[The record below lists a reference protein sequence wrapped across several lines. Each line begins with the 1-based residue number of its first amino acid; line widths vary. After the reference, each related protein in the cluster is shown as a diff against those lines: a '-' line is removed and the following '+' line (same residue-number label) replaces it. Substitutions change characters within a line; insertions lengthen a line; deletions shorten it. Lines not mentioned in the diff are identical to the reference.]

1 MLRFFLSRCVFTFL
15 KSETENKYI
24 EKLLRKS
31 FQIGNYPSYL
41 SSILQTD
48 GKERR
53 EKAVSA
59 NERRAEIMRIMV
71 ARRQENMQVLASE
84 LGVSDR
90 TIRNDIVAL
99 TAEYPL
105 ETYRGNGGGVRIAE
119 WYHPHKNIMSQEQI
133 SVLEQL
139 MEKADDA
146 QKKVLDQML
155 REYGSNKYRPAV

>member
-1 MLRFFLSRCVFTFL
+1 MKSRECKRK
-15 KSETENKYI
+15 KSRDHENHGRTK
-24 EKLLRKS
+24 
-31 FQIGNYPSYL
+31 
-41 SSILQTD
+41 T
-48 GKERR
+48 R
-53 EKAVSA
+53 EYAGF
-59 NERRAEIMRIMV
+59 
-71 ARRQENMQVLASE
+71 
-84 LGVSDR
+84 GVSDR

>member
-1 MLRFFLSRCVFTFL
+1 M
-15 KSETENKYI
+15 
-24 EKLLRKS
+24 
-31 FQIGNYPSYL
+31 
-41 SSILQTD
+41 
-48 GKERR
+48 
-53 EKAVSA
+53 SA

-105 ETYRGNGGGVRIAE
+105 ETYRGGVRIAE

-146 QKKVLDQML
+146 QKRVIDQML

>member
-1 MLRFFLSRCVFTFL
+1 M
-15 KSETENKYI
+15 
-24 EKLLRKS
+24 
-31 FQIGNYPSYL
+31 
-41 SSILQTD
+41 
-48 GKERR
+48 
-53 EKAVSA
+53 SA

-105 ETYRGNGGGVRIAE
+105 DTYRGIGGGVRSAE
-119 WYHPHKNIMSQEQI
+119 WYHPLKNIMSQEQI

>member
-1 MLRFFLSRCVFTFL
+1 M
-15 KSETENKYI
+15 
-24 EKLLRKS
+24 
-31 FQIGNYPSYL
+31 
-41 SSILQTD
+41 
-48 GKERR
+48 
-53 EKAVSA
+53 SA
-59 NERRAEIMRIMV
+59 NERRTEIMRIMV

-146 QKKVLDQML
+146 QKRVIDQML